1 MCATL
6 REPSRGR
13 SEGDVT
19 SLRPIGYNE
28 TIMASSFNLN
38 AYGAMFRV
46 KAAYSFEVGGL
57 LVRMYA
63 FMRTIGTVSMLTLSG
78 YSYFMAGLVASVV
91 AFALFLIS
99 PRVSKKIDERGQGAI
114 VVPATCI
121 ALSGCAILLVTV
133 LLKLPIALCFVGA
146 VLMGFLPTPQALTRA
161 RWVYLVKS
169 GRLGDGAPELKTV
182 FSYEGVMDD
191 IVFMVSPALSI
202 ALASGI
208 HPIAGM
214 GCGFICCVVGTLLL
228 ASSKD
233 TEPVPGWEKKL
244 ANREGAAS
252 ADCSEGAA
260 SAESGAAA
268 EGSRNGSAPA
278 AGSGIACDVSAD
290 AVDDARAS
298 KKKRSRSLFLTNPVV
313 RTLFFLSLLMGCF
326 FGIFDTATVSFA
338 QIELNDP
345 VFASLILAIESLV
358 STIVGF
364 VFGMILITARQSKK
378 MLAFSIVI
386 GLGYGSMIFVS
397 SSVSLL
403 VVIFVAAGTY
413 APFVIT
419 LNETAERAV
428 PEANITEALTWVT
441 SGSICGLAFGPTLA
455 GVIIDTWGSF
465 ACFGTGAFVALA
477 IPVLA
482 ILTYPMMK
490 KQVG

>member
-6 REPSRGR
+6 REPCRATR

-19 SLRPIGYNE
+19 SLRPIGVQE

-46 KAAYSFEVGGL
+46 RAAYSFEVAVSCAYVRVHAHHRYRVHAHAFGVFLFHGGL
-57 LVRMYA
+57 GCVGGGVR
-63 FMRTIGTVSMLTLSG
+63 
-78 YSYFMAGLVASVV
+78 
-91 AFALFLIS
+91 LFLIS

-191 IVFMVSPALSI
+191 IVFMVSPAISI

-244 ANREGAAS
+244 ANREGAAL

-268 EGSRNGSAPA
+268 EGSGR
-278 AGSGIACDVSAD
+278 
-290 AVDDARAS
+290 RM
-298 KKKRSRSLFLTNPVV
+298 RSRSWLGHRVRCSRGCGRRCSREQEEAIPQLVPHESRGAHVVLPVASDGLLLRHLRHRPRCPSRRSSLTT
-313 RTLFFLSLLMGCF
+313 RCSQ
-326 FGIFDTATVSFA
+326 A
-338 QIELNDP
+338 
-345 VFASLILAIESLV
+345 
-358 STIVGF
+358 
-364 VFGMILITARQSKK
+364 
-378 MLAFSIVI
+378 
-386 GLGYGSMIFVS
+386 S
-397 SSVSLL
+397 SSPSSRSCRPL
-403 VVIFVAAGTY
+403 
-413 APFVIT
+413 
-419 LNETAERAV
+419 
-428 PEANITEALTWVT
+428 
-441 SGSICGLAFGPTLA
+441 SGSCSA
-455 GVIIDTWGSF
+455 
-465 ACFGTGAFVALA
+465 
-477 IPVLA
+477 
-482 ILTYPMMK
+482 
-490 KQVG
+490 

>member
-1 MCATL
+1 
-6 REPSRGR
+6 
-13 SEGDVT
+13 
-19 SLRPIGYNE
+19 
-28 TIMASSFNLN
+28 MASSFNLN

-46 KAAYSFEVGGL
+46 RAAYSFEVGGL

-169 GRLGDGAPELKTV
+169 GRLGDDAPELKTV

-252 ADCSEGAA
+252 A
-260 SAESGAAA
+260 ESGAAA

-278 AGSGIACDVSAD
+278 ADSGIACDVSAD
-290 AVDDARAS
+290 SVDDARAS

-364 VFGMILITARQSKK
+364 VFGMILFTARQSKK

>member
-1 MCATL
+1 MT
-6 REPSRGR
+6 
-13 SEGDVT
+13 
-19 SLRPIGYNE
+19 
-28 TIMASSFNLN
+28 SSFNLN

-46 KAAYSFEVGGL
+46 RAAYSFEVGGL

-133 LLKLPIALCFVGA
+133 LLKLPITLCFVGA

-191 IVFMVSPALSI
+191 IVFMVSPAISI

-244 ANREGAAS
+244 ANREGAAL

-268 EGSRNGSAPA
+268 EGSGGGS
-278 AGSGIACDVSAD
+278 DSAD
-290 AVDDARAS
+290 AVYDARAS

>member
-1 MCATL
+1 
-6 REPSRGR
+6 
-13 SEGDVT
+13 
-19 SLRPIGYNE
+19 
-28 TIMASSFNLN
+28 
-38 AYGAMFRV
+38 MFRV
-46 KAAYSFEVGGL
+46 KAAYSFEIGGL

-114 VVPATCI
+114 VLPATCI
-121 ALSGCAILLVTV
+121 ALLGCGILLVTV

-169 GRLGDGAPELKTV
+169 GRLGDDAPELKTV

-202 ALASGI
+202 ALASGV

-228 ASSKD
+228 VSSKD

-244 ANREGAAS
+244 ANREGVARAERAERAES
-252 ADCSEGAA
+252 VA
-260 SAESGAAA
+260 SAEPGAAI
-268 EGSRNGSAPA
+268 EGSGSGSVPA
-278 AGSGIACDVSAD
+278 AGPDVACNASAD
-290 AVDDARAS
+290 AVDDALAGKR
-298 KKKRSRSLFLTNPVV
+298 KRSRSLFLTNPVV

-364 VFGMILITARQSKK
+364 VVGMILFTARQSKK

-386 GLGYGSMIFVS
+386 GIGYGSMIFVS
-397 SSVSLL
+397 SPVSLL
-403 VVIFVAAGTY
+403 VVIFIAAGTY

-428 PEANITEALTWVT
+428 PETNITEALTWVT

-455 GVIIDTWGSF
+455 GAIIDTWGSF

>member
-1 MCATL
+1 
-6 REPSRGR
+6 
-13 SEGDVT
+13 
-19 SLRPIGYNE
+19 
-28 TIMASSFNLN
+28 MASSFNLN

-46 KAAYSFEVGGL
+46 RAAYSFEVGGL

-114 VVPATCI
+114 VLPATCI

-191 IVFMVSPALSI
+191 IVFMVSPAISI

-252 ADCSEGAA
+252 V
-260 SAESGAAA
+260 ESGAAA

>member
-1 MCATL
+1 
-6 REPSRGR
+6 
-13 SEGDVT
+13 
-19 SLRPIGYNE
+19 
-28 TIMASSFNLN
+28 
-38 AYGAMFRV
+38 MFRV
-46 KAAYSFEVGGL
+46 KAAYSFEIGGL

-78 YSYFMAGLVASVV
+78 YSYFM

-244 ANREGAAS
+244 ANREGAAL

-268 EGSRNGSAPA
+268 EGSRNGSWL
-278 AGSGIACDVSAD
+278 GHRVRRFRGCG
-290 AVDDARAS
+290 R
-298 KKKRSRSLFLTNPVV
+298 RCSREQEEAIPQLVPHESRGAHVV
-313 RTLFFLSLLMGCF
+313 
-326 FGIFDTATVSFA
+326 
-338 QIELNDP
+338 
-345 VFASLILAIESLV
+345 
-358 STIVGF
+358 
-364 VFGMILITARQSKK
+364 
-378 MLAFSIVI
+378 
-386 GLGYGSMIFVS
+386 
-397 SSVSLL
+397 LL
-403 VVIFVAAGTY
+403 VASDGLLLRYLRHRHGV
-413 APFVIT
+413 
-419 LNETAERAV
+419 LRADR
-428 PEANITEALTWVT
+428 A
-441 SGSICGLAFGPTLA
+441 
-455 GVIIDTWGSF
+455 
-465 ACFGTGAFVALA
+465 
-477 IPVLA
+477 
-482 ILTYPMMK
+482 
-490 KQVG
+490 

>member
-1 MCATL
+1 M
-6 REPSRGR
+6 
-13 SEGDVT
+13 
-19 SLRPIGYNE
+19 
-28 TIMASSFNLN
+28 
-38 AYGAMFRV
+38 
-46 KAAYSFEVGGL
+46 
-57 LVRMYA
+57 
-63 FMRTIGTVSMLTLSG
+63 
-78 YSYFMAGLVASVV
+78 
-91 AFALFLIS
+91 IS

-191 IVFMVSPALSI
+191 IVFMVSPAISI

-260 SAESGAAA
+260 SAESGVAA
-268 EGSRNGSAPA
+268 EGSRSGSAPA
-278 AGSGIACDVSAD
+278 AGSDIACDVPAD

-364 VFGMILITARQSKK
+364 VFGMINLRAPQYLQLVGCAILIGCAYGTMALIDSA
-378 MLAFSIVI
+378 LALFIV
-386 GLGYGSMIFVS
+386 ST
-397 SSVSLL
+397 
-403 VVIFVAAGTY
+403 VAALFY
-413 APFVIT
+413 APFLIVANAT
-419 LNETAERAV
+419 CERSV
-428 PEANITEALTWVT
+428 PGDRLTEAITWMNAGIT
-441 SGSICGLAFGPTLA
+441 CGMAFGPSL
-455 GVIIDTWGSF
+455 GGMIIDEFGSLASF
-465 ACFGTGAFVALA
+465 DFGALLALA
-477 IPVLA
+477 IPVTALLCFRLLKRNVRGEA
-482 ILTYPMMK
+482 FEEMAKTKLS
-490 KQVG
+490 

>member
-1 MCATL
+1 
-6 REPSRGR
+6 
-13 SEGDVT
+13 
-19 SLRPIGYNE
+19 
-28 TIMASSFNLN
+28 
-38 AYGAMFRV
+38 MFRV
-46 KAAYSFEVGGL
+46 RAAYSFEVGGL

-114 VVPATCI
+114 VAPATCI

-169 GRLGDGAPELKTV
+169 GRLGDDAPELKTV

-252 ADCSEGAA
+252 A
-260 SAESGAAA
+260 ESGAAA
-268 EGSRNGSAPA
+268 EGLRNGSAPA
-278 AGSGIACDVSAD
+278 AGSGIARDVSAD
-290 AVDDARAS
+290 AADDARAS

-364 VFGMILITARQSKK
+364 VFGMILFTARQSKK

-455 GVIIDTWGSF
+455 GVIIDAWGSF

>member
-1 MCATL
+1 
-6 REPSRGR
+6 
-13 SEGDVT
+13 
-19 SLRPIGYNE
+19 
-28 TIMASSFNLN
+28 MASSFNLN

-46 KAAYSFEVGGL
+46 RAAYSFEVGGL

-290 AVDDARAS
+290 SVDDARAS

-313 RTLFFLSLLMGCF
+313 CTLFFL
-326 FGIFDTATVSFA
+326 
-338 QIELNDP
+338 
-345 VFASLILAIESLV
+345 
-358 STIVGF
+358 
-364 VFGMILITARQSKK
+364 
-378 MLAFSIVI
+378 
-386 GLGYGSMIFVS
+386 
-397 SSVSLL
+397 
-403 VVIFVAAGTY
+403 
-413 APFVIT
+413 
-419 LNETAERAV
+419 
-428 PEANITEALTWVT
+428 
-441 SGSICGLAFGPTLA
+441 
-455 GVIIDTWGSF
+455 
-465 ACFGTGAFVALA
+465 
-477 IPVLA
+477 
-482 ILTYPMMK
+482 
-490 KQVG
+490 